1 MAALQPTGLEKIKF
15 LEKISFV
22 PEKRGIKR
30 SFILFL
36 RVILV
41 SVHRFLIDDCLTR
54 ASAIAYTNIV
64 SLVPVLTVALA
75 FITITSGVDQQ
86 QDQFFD
92 SINKFLL
99 KNEIKIDLAPYIE
112 TLKEII
118 GSASQIGA
126 VGFIVLI
133 FSATAILRTFE
144 AAFNQI
150 WRISTPRPFTNKIIF
165 YFFIISIGPLM
176 LATLLSFA
184 TKFADA
190 VRSSHLY
197 SVTRSSNNYIWITGE
212 NGTIVKIDEKGKR
225 LAKLKD
231 FKIDLENIICID
243 LEDNQDISCDVP
255 KLNKESFIKIR
266 NRKQQ
271 LVTISD
277 KGVLLQ
283 STDLGI
289 NWTLINFYNAKI
301 LDFTIADEKNLFIL
315 LSNGEIINYHEKNK
329 FDKVVLNYPN
339 GEGKVLG
346 TRIRFPDPLHGY
358 LTDANGYFWRT
369 EDGGKTFIPSN
380 VTKGTLNLTDFAV
393 IDEKTYI
400 AVGER
405 GSIYYS
411 NDLAKTWKDISH
423 KKTSYTKIWN
433 MENEGKQELIILNE
447 IGNILYSYDLGEKW
461 NISYSGEFGKLNAM
475 LPINPKFGFAA
486 LNPDDDDVQEMDESI
501 KKKFETAGDVL
512 AVGDFGNISIGDF
525 KDNSIKWKKI
535 AGGDNLFS
543 LYSLIN
549 TIIPLLAIWLFFLLL
564 YTLIPHTK
572 VPLKAAMIGA
582 AITGV
587 ILLLFVYLYG
597 IYIQSFSSS
606 TLVVYRALAA
616 VPLFLL
622 MIYCLSIIILFG
634 AEITATLHYKYR
646 YVISTNPFSEE
657 DNELKF
663 SFYNSIRLMVNVYE
677 FQIKN
682 KNFIPKAELKEKLNL
697 TETEY
702 LYITD
707 QLISEKIITKT
718 EDQTLAPTRNP
729 SELDLYELFSI
740 VVKESYSYPEIN
752 EKQKFV
758 IKIDSILKEIDTF
771 TKEHLVKIKFSELL
785 S

>member
-1 MAALQPTGLEKIKF
+1 MAEQKGLSKIKIF
-15 LEKISFV
+15 DKFSTV
-22 PEKRGIKR
+22 PEKKGIKR
-30 SFILFL
+30 SFILFSK
-36 RVILV
+36 VILV
-41 SVHRFLIDDCLTR
+41 SIHRFIADDCLTR

-75 FITITSGVDQQ
+75 FVTITSGVDQQ

-92 SINKFLL
+92 SINKYLL

-118 GSASQIGA
+118 DSATQIGA

-165 YFFIISIGPLM
+165 YFFIISIGPLI

-184 TKFADA
+184 SKLADA

-197 SVTRSSNNYIWITGE
+197 SVTRSTDNFIWITGE

-231 FKIDLENIICID
+231 FKIDIENMDCVD
-243 LEDNQDISCDVP
+243 LEERQDISCEVP
-255 KLNKESFIKIR
+255 KLSKETFIKIR
-266 NRKQQ
+266 NRKKQ
-271 LVTISD
+271 LVTISE
-277 KGVLLQ
+277 KGILLQ
-283 STDLGI
+283 SIDLGI
-289 NWTLINFYNAKI
+289 NWTVVNFYNSKI
-301 LDFTIADEKNLFIL
+301 LDFTIADDKNLFIL
-315 LSNGEIINYHEKNK
+315 LTDGQIINYHGKDK
-329 FDKVVLNYPN
+329 FDKVSLNYPN

-369 EDGGKTFIPSN
+369 IDGGKTFISSN
-380 VTKGTLNLTDFAV
+380 VTKGTLNLTDFA
-393 IDEKTYI
+393 IINNESYF

-411 NDLAKTWKDISH
+411 NDSAKTWKDISH

-433 MENEGKQELIILNE
+433 MDNEGRQELIILNE
-447 IGNILYSYDLGEKW
+447 IGNILYSPDFGDKW
-461 NISYSGEFGKLNAM
+461 NLSYSGEFGKLNAM
-475 LPINPKFGFAA
+475 LPINPKFGFAS
-486 LNPDDDDVQEMDESI
+486 LNPDDDDVQEMDEEV

-512 AVGDFGNISIGDF
+512 AVGDFGNISIGEF
-525 KDNSIKWKKI
+525 KEDSIKWKKI

-572 VPLKAAMIGA
+572 VPFKPAMIGA

-597 IYIQSFSSS
+597 IYIKSFSSS

-646 YVISTNPFSEE
+646 YVLNSNPFSDDE
-657 DNELKF
+657 NEIKYNF
-663 SFYNSIRLMVNVYE
+663 FNSIKTLVYIYE
-677 FQIKN
+677 FQIQK
-682 KNFIPKAELKEKLNL
+682 KNFIPKTELKEKLNL
-697 TETEY
+697 SETDFTRVIDKLTEEN
-702 LYITD
+702 LV
-707 QLISEKIITKT
+707 SKT
-718 EDQTLAPTRNP
+718 EVQTLAPTRN
-729 SELDLYELFSI
+729 SNDLNLYELFSLM
-740 VVKESYSYPEIN
+740 VNESYSYPPFN
-752 EKQKFV
+752 EKQKF
-758 IKIDSILKEIDTF
+758 ILKIDSVLKEIDSY
-771 TKEHLVKIKFSELL
+771 TKENLSKIKISELL
-785 S
+785 T